1 MRRCFAFDETD
12 TSLQLVDE
20 RGCKDD
26 KLISDFSYDKEA
38 GTAEA
43 TIYSMFRL
51 PHSNRTYFQC
61 DVAICRGECPQP
73 ECSDESATLKK
84 EGTFTIFKHSTQGCD
99 GLGRAMFYF
108 KTGYV
113 LKTQCS
119 LLAGSK

>member
-1 MRRCFAFDETD
+1 MPPLVLSLRPPDSDSPVLILKFALLFAANFDILVRRCFAFDETD

-26 KLISDFSYDKEA
+26 KVISEFSYDKEA

-61 DVAICRGECPQP
+61 DVAICKGECPKP
-73 ECSDESATLKK
+73 ICSKDSATLKTK
-84 EGTFTIFKHSTQGCD
+84 
-99 GLGRAMFYF
+99 GR
-108 KTGYV
+108 
-113 LKTQCS
+113 L
-119 LLAGSK
+119 